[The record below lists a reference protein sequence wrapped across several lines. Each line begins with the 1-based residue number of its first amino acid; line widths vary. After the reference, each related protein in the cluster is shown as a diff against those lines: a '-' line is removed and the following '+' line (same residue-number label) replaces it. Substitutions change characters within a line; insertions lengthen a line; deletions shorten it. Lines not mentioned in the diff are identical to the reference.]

1 MYRCTYRQ
9 GGDGGNWHTFNEEAA
24 DVNPKEQS
32 PSLDVP
38 RGDEALP
45 FWLLCREPLREVYRE
60 AWAGVSQREPW
71 SGGLG
76 PWQQFPSG
84 SQGGKPRLVSRPL
97 TR

>member
-1 MYRCTYRQ
+1 MYTCTYRQ

-45 FWLLCREPLREVYRE
+45 F
-60 AWAGVSQREPW
+60 
-71 SGGLG
+71 
-76 PWQQFPSG
+76 
-84 SQGGKPRLVSRPL
+84 
-97 TR
+97 